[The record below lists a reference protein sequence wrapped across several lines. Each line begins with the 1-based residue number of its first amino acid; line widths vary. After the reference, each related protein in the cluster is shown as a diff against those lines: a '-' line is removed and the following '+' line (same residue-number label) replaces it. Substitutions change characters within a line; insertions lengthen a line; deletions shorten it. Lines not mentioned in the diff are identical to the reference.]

1 MMKVKVINKSNHRL
15 PEYAT
20 PGSAGFDFK
29 ANIDEPW
36 VIHPMERLLV
46 PTGLYFELPEG
57 YELQIRPRSGLALK
71 HGIGLANMVATI
83 DQDFSGEVK
92 IILINLGK
100 DNYVINPGDRIAQG
114 IISPVV
120 HAEFEEV
127 SELSETE
134 RGAGGFGH
142 SGK

>member
-1 MMKVKVINKSNHRL
+1 MKVKVINKSNHRL

-36 VIHPMERLLV
+36 VIHAGETIAI

-57 YELQIRPRSGLALK
+57 YELRVQPRSGMALK
-71 HGIGLANMVATI
+71 NSVTVCNSPGCV
-83 DQDFSGEVK
+83 DCDYRGEVK
-92 IILINLGK
+92 IILINHGK
-100 DNYVINPGDRIAQG
+100 DFFVVHPGDRIAQG

-127 SELSETE
+127 SKLSETE
-134 RGAGGFGH
+134 RGEGGFGH

>member
-1 MMKVKVINKSNHRL
+1 MKIKVINKSNHRL

-71 HGIGLANMVATI
+71 YGIGLGNMVATI
-83 DQDFSGEVK
+83 DQDYKGEVK
-92 IILINLGK
+92 IILINLGS
-100 DNYVINPGDRIAQG
+100 DNYVISPGDRIAQG

-127 SELSETE
+127 SKLSETE
-134 RGAGGFGH
+134 RGEGGFGH

>member
-1 MMKVKVINKSNHRL
+1 MKVKVINKSNHRL

>member
-1 MMKVKVINKSNHRL
+1 MKVKVINKSNHRL

-57 YELQIRPRSGLALK
+57 YEMQIRPRSGLALK

-100 DNYVINPGDRIAQG
+100 ENYVINPGDRIAQG